1 MIGTSR
7 RNRPPVCQ
15 RRSNC
20 HEQCDYSA
28 LSQRNEA
35 LELESLEEHRRVA
48 RGILPRHGGRE
59 VKTTGDGFL
68 LEFPSALAAVQGAVE
83 IQSALHECNQVSPPE
98 RQLRIR
104 IDSCRRHRLA
114 ASQESGALLRLEFQR
129 LLEQRFHF
137 VIRVHHCFVCPFS
150 TASICAHDG
159 ARQMSRLRSLF
170 GSIFKPTIL
179 LPSGEN
185 ARATISEPSVASV
198 MSS

>member
-1 MIGTSR
+1 MSISAE
-7 RNRPPVCQ
+7 Q
-15 RRSNC
+15 RRLAAIMFT
-20 HEQCDYSA
+20 DMVGYSA

-104 IDSCRRHRLA
+104 IGIHVGDVVMRDGDIHGDGVNIAARIEPLA
-114 ASQESGALLRLEFQR
+114 TAGGICISSAVQEQVRNKLTQPLVVL
-129 LLEQRFHF
+129 
-137 VIRVHHCFVCPFS
+137 
-150 TASICAHDG
+150 
-159 ARQMSRLRSLF
+159 
-170 GSIFKPTIL
+170 
-179 LPSGEN
+179 
-185 ARATISEPSVASV
+185 
-198 MSS
+198 